1 MGERTDAEGD
11 YPRLDE
17 LGGVRALQKSMERS
31 RAVVANREAIAFE
44 LLSMATTRMTDLVE
58 WDDQGNV
65 RVKSVAEMPVHATAA
80 IKKVVMTRGKEG
92 ESRMEVEMFDK
103 VQVLRVLA
111 KASGLLDKA
120 ESDDKPS
127 VIDVQLVRPK

>member
-1 MGERTDAEGD
+1 MGEDKG

-17 LGGVRALQKSMERS
+17 LGGVRDLQKSMERS

-58 WDDQGNV
+58 WDGEGNV
-65 RVKSVAEMPVHATAA
+65 RVKSVEEMPVHATAA

-120 ESDDKPS
+120 ETDERPS
-127 VIDVQLVRPK
+127 VIDVNVVAPK

>member
-1 MGERTDAEGD
+1 M
-11 YPRLDE
+11 
-17 LGGVRALQKSMERS
+17 QKSMERS

-58 WDDQGNV
+58 WDGDGNV
-65 RVKSVAEMPVHATAA
+65 RVKSVEEMPVHATAA

-111 KASGLLDKA
+111 KASGLLDRV
-120 ESDDKPS
+120 EGDERPS
-127 VIDVQLVRPK
+127 VIGVNVVAPK

>member
-1 MGERTDAEGD
+1 MSEEKG

-17 LGGVRALQKSMERS
+17 LGGVRDLQRSMERS

-58 WDDQGNV
+58 WDGEGNV
-65 RVKSVAEMPVHATAA
+65 RVKSVEEMPVHATAA

-111 KASGLLDKA
+111 KASGLLDRV
-120 ESDDKPS
+120 EGDERPS
-127 VIDVQLVRPK
+127 VIDVQVVQPK

>member
-1 MGERTDAEGD
+1 MSEDKG

-17 LGGVRALQKSMERS
+17 LGGVRDLQKSMERS

-58 WDDQGNV
+58 WDGEGNV
-65 RVKSVAEMPVHATAA
+65 RVKSVEEMPVHATAA

-120 ESDDKPS
+120 ETDERPS
-127 VIDVQLVRPK
+127 VIDVQVVKPK

>member
-1 MGERTDAEGD
+1 MSEDKGC
-11 YPRLDE
+11 PRLDE
-17 LGGVRALQKSMERS
+17 LGGVRDLQKSMERS

-58 WDDQGNV
+58 WDGEGNV
-65 RVKSVAEMPVHATAA
+65 RVKSVEEMPVHATAA

-120 ESDDKPS
+120 ETDERPS
-127 VIDVQLVRPK
+127 VIDVNVVAPK

>member
-1 MGERTDAEGD
+1 MDNDSD

-58 WDDQGNV
+58 WDSQGNV
-65 RVKSVAEMPVHATAA
+65 RVKSVEEMPVHATAA

>member
-1 MGERTDAEGD
+1 MSEDKG

-17 LGGVRALQKSMERS
+17 LGGVRDLQKSMERS

-58 WDDQGNV
+58 WDGEGNV
-65 RVKSVAEMPVHATAA
+65 RVKSVEEMPVHATAA
-80 IKKVVMTRGKEG
+80 IKKVVMTMGKEG

-120 ESDDKPS
+120 ETDERPS
-127 VIDVQLVRPK
+127 VIDVNVVAPK

>member
-1 MGERTDAEGD
+1 MSDDKG

-17 LGGVRALQKSMERS
+17 LGGVRDLQRSMERS

-58 WDDQGNV
+58 WDGEGNV
-65 RVKSVAEMPVHATAA
+65 RVKSVEEMPVHATAA

-111 KASGLLDKA
+111 KASGLLDRV
-120 ESDDKPS
+120 EGDERPS
-127 VIDVQLVRPK
+127 VIDVNVVAPK

>member
-1 MGERTDAEGD
+1 MSEDKG

-17 LGGVRALQKSMERS
+17 LGGVRDLQKSMERS

-58 WDDQGNV
+58 WDGEGNV
-65 RVKSVAEMPVHATAA
+65 RVKSVEEMPVHATAA

-111 KASGLLDKA
+111 KASGLLDRV
-120 ESDDKPS
+120 EGDERPS
-127 VIDVQLVRPK
+127 VIDVNVVAPK

>member
-1 MGERTDAEGD
+1 MSEDKG

-17 LGGVRALQKSMERS
+17 LGGVRDLQKSMERS

-58 WDDQGNV
+58 WDGEGNV
-65 RVKSVAEMPVHATAA
+65 RVKSVEEMPVHATAA

-120 ESDDKPS
+120 ETDERPS
-127 VIDVQLVRPK
+127 VIDVNVVAPK